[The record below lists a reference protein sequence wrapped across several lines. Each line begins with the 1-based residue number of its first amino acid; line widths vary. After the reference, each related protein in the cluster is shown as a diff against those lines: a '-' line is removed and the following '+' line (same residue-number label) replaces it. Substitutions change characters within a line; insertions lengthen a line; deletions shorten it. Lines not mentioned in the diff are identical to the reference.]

1 MLKEKLRPMV
11 DTKKPSMSGSSQ
23 PKPKPTAAPLTL
35 PDRHQEPLPDRGQG
49 PGDPLLGQWPERM
62 QVPYGWTTEMPM
74 PDQPDQ
80 QPDQSVS
87 PVSVMSI
94 HTNWGT
100 EPTEFYQMNDD
111 NDHQL

>member
-1 MLKEKLRPMV
+1 
-11 DTKKPSMSGSSQ
+11 
-23 PKPKPTAAPLTL
+23 
-35 PDRHQEPLPDRGQG
+35 
-49 PGDPLLGQWPERM
+49 M
-62 QVPYGWTTEMPM
+62 QVPYEWTTEMPM

-94 HTNWGT
+94 HTNVPGT